1 MLVKH
6 LSCWHYNPRSDSHNF
21 RDDDHLGQDGAVLDE
36 GVVVGGRLLVDD
48 CHDPLQNRMLQL
60 KITLR
65 RRKMRLMRC
74 MWRRITLVVV
84 VVMVATGGGGRGLCE

>member
-60 KITLR
+60 QITLEEEDEVDE
-65 RRKMRLMRC
+65 MHVEENY
-74 MWRRITLVVV
+74 I
-84 VVMVATGGGGRGLCE
+84 GGGGGDGGDWRGWKRTL